1 MIIFKKEKE
10 TIICMCRDKLLCLIL
25 DILSNMASLKIVG
38 CWIKQSEEF
47 GFVAEGGSVSEL

>member
-1 MIIFKKEKE
+1 
-10 TIICMCRDKLLCLIL
+10 MCRDKLLCLIL

-47 GFVAEGGSVSEL
+47 GFVAEAGSVSEL